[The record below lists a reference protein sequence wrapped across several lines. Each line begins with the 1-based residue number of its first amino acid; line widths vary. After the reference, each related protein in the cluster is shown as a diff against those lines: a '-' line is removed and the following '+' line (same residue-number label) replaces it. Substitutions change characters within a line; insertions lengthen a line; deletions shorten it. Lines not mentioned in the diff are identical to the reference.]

1 MKKIFVNAIAFAVS
15 FAGFCVNANAEE
27 TEVMTEEET
36 LESEVVPTTEIATEA
51 PRKMYAS
58 TPEPGQTLAP
68 ALQAMNPNAPDWMKD
83 VADRITLHG
92 YAQGG
97 YTYTNQNGVNT
108 NTFDIKRTLLWA
120 TAQIT
125 PRWSFCFMHD
135 FNSKVQEYYTD
146 YRVTKN
152 NAFTVRFGQ
161 FKNGCTF
168 ENPLSPTSMETIDV
182 YSEGVTYLTG
192 CGSDPLFGVQYGRD
206 LGMSFFGETNNKFFR
221 YEVDLLNGQGINQ
234 KDKNNKK
241 DVIARLEVRPFD
253 GLNIVAT
260 GQLGYGNALVGGTV
274 FNPTMVAGQDY
285 KRNRWSAGFDY
296 KSKAFNMHGE
306 YLEGKDGDA
315 LSRGA
320 YVTGSTKLLT
330 FKDKTSLD
338 FIASYDY
345 FNFNVDQKNDMH
357 KVVAGFQ
364 YWFFK
369 RCRIQAQYIYKSA
382 ITNYSSVYEKKGNHA
397 IMCQMQIRFN

>member
-1 MKKIFVNAIAFAVS
+1 MKKLLFGTIFLASLFAS
-15 FAGFCVNANAEE
+15 ANVKAEE
-27 TEVMTEEET
+27 TGLTIEET
-36 LESEVVPTTEIATEA
+36 NPESIASAPTSAFVVSNEVA
-51 PRKMYAS
+51 PS
-58 TPEPGQTLAP
+58 SSLAP
-68 ALQAMNPNAPDWMKD
+68 AIQAVAPNAPDWLQD
-83 VADRITLHG
+83 VASRITLHG
-92 YAQGG
+92 YAQAG
-97 YTYTNQNGVNT
+97 YTFTSKDGKNT

-135 FNSKVQEYYTD
+135 FNSQVQEYYTD

-152 NAFTVRFGQ
+152 NAFNVRFGQ
-161 FKNGCTF
+161 FKNGCTY
-168 ENPLSPTSMETIDV
+168 ENPQSPTSMETIDV

-192 CGSDPLFGVQYGRD
+192 CGSDPLFGIQYGRD
-206 LGMSFFGETNNKFFR
+206 LGMSFFGETNDKFFR
-221 YEVDLLNGQGINQ
+221 YEVDVLNGQGINQ

-241 DVIARLEVRPFD
+241 DLIGRLEFRPIE

-260 GQLGYGNALVGGTV
+260 GQLGYGTALVGGTV
-274 FNPTMVAGQDY
+274 FNPTIMAGQDY

-320 YVTGSTKLLT
+320 YLTGNTKLLT
-330 FKDKTSLD
+330 FKDNSSLD
-338 FIASYDY
+338 LIASYDF
-345 FNFNVDQKNDMH
+345 FNFNVERQCDMH

-382 ITNYSSVYEKKGNHA
+382 ITNYSNVFVKKGNHA
-397 IMCQMQIRFN
+397 IMCQMQVRFN

>member
-1 MKKIFVNAIAFAVS
+1 MNKKCLGAFAIAVIF
-15 FAGFCVNANAEE
+15 GGMNINANAEDLENVITEDVQE
-27 TEVMTEEET
+27 TEAT
-36 LESEVVPTTEIATEA
+36 LEMMAAESTSSSIAA
-51 PRKMYAS
+51 NPS
-58 TPEPGQTLAP
+58 GSQSLAP
-68 ALQAMNPNAPDWMKD
+68 ALQAMAPNAPDWMKD
-83 VADRITLHG
+83 VASRITLHG

-97 YTYTNQNGVNT
+97 YTYTHVDGKNT

-135 FNSKVQEYYTD
+135 FNSQVQEYYTD

-152 NAFTVRFGQ
+152 NALTVRFGQ

-206 LGMSFFGETNNKFFR
+206 LGMSFSGETNNKFFR
-221 YEVDLLNGQGINQ
+221 YEVDVLNGQGINQ

-241 DVIARLEVRPFD
+241 DLIGRLEVRPFD

-260 GQLGYGNALVGGTV
+260 GQLGYGNARTGGTV
-274 FNPTMVAGQDY
+274 FNPNMVAGQDY
-285 KRNRWSAGFDY
+285 KRNRWSAGMDY
-296 KSKAFNMHGE
+296 KSKAFNVHGE
-306 YLEGKDGDA
+306 YLEGKDGDV
-315 LSRGA
+315 LSRGG

-369 RCRIQAQYIYKSA
+369 RCRFQAQYIYKSA
-382 ITNYSSVYEKKGNHA
+382 YTNYSSVFEKKGNHA